1 MFIRCSNEAEKKKRI
16 VEHYGIPVSDANRVR
31 KKYNKKRANYYYA
44 NTAKKWDDFRN
55 YALVLDSGVLDS
67 GVLGIDGCVAVL
79 NSLIVN
85 NQ

>member
-1 MFIRCSNEAEKKKRI
+1 MQTESEKSTTKKGKLLLR
-16 VEHYGIPVSDANRVR
+16 
-31 KKYNKKRANYYYA
+31 

-55 YALVLDSGVLDS
+55 YALVLDS

>member
-16 VEHYGIPVSDANRVR
+16 VEDYGIPVFDANRVR

-55 YALVLDSGVLDS
+55 YALVLDSGVL
-67 GVLGIDGCVAVL
+67 GIDGCVAVL

>member
-16 VEHYGIPVSDANRVR
+16 VEDYGISLSDADRVR
-31 KKYNKKRANYYYA
+31 KKYDKKRANYYYA

-55 YALVLDSGVLDS
+55 YALVLDSGI
-67 GVLGIDGCVAVL
+67 LGIDGCVAVL